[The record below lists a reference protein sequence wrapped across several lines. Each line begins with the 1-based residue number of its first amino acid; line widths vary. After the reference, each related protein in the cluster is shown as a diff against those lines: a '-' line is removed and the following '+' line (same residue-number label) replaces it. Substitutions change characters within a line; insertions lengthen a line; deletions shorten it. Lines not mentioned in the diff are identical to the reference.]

1 MKPKVQRDLNIVLAG
16 AIATIVLLILDLTS
30 GLGDGGVLLY
40 PLIVVATFWSSRV
53 LIPVAMSVAVL
64 IAVTASGV
72 LIQDERFLLMSL
84 QSPRFMSMAAIVVLG
99 LLAIRDVELKQLN
112 SLYFEKILSLLK
124 DDELD
129 SVGVD
134 SAKSLWER
142 LGDRRSRFDQD
153 LKSLK
158 RELAVSLKQ
167 IESFNQLAPA
177 MIHLM
182 DENGKILTVNEYWL
196 STLLYDREDVEGK
209 SITDFVV
216 ESDQNRVLSQM
227 QEFRN
232 VDDICNLSTSVT
244 TSAGEVRDV
253 FITFSK
259 PIPINDESPNGRLVT
274 LIDVT
279 EERRR
284 LEVHR
289 DELEK
294 GMEAHRIQTLGM
306 LATGVAHGFN
316 NMLQPILTFTEMALQ
331 DIPKDSH
338 VRQDLEFVLQSAIR
352 ARELVQQVEAFSQKD
367 EQERRAMHLGGI
379 VRQALKLMKNSI
391 PEKIQVLDGVK
402 DGLPA
407 VMASPAEMHQLMT
420 DLVGN
425 AVEAMAD
432 QMKGTIWVGMSS
444 RKAEAKEVESQQLL
458 KSDTDYVV
466 VSVEDDGPGIKSEDL
481 SKVFDPFFSTRKVS
495 AGSGMGLASANG
507 ILRKLGGAIVAG
519 NRPEGGASFFCVF
532 PAAPIEEE
540 KMAETTTEQVHG
552 HEVILFVDDEPI
564 VLHSATRLLQRM
576 GYDVRG
582 CESGEEALKI
592 LESEGSKYDLI
603 ITDLT
608 MPGISGLELAARVK
622 ENHPGLPVL
631 LATGIAKTS
640 NDEDEADANVDAI
653 LYKPYKL
660 QDLDSKISG
669 ILEQKREEG
678 LKRNV

>member
-1 MKPKVQRDLNIVLAG
+1 M
-16 AIATIVLLILDLTS
+16 
-30 GLGDGGVLLY
+30 
-40 PLIVVATFWSSRV
+40 
-53 LIPVAMSVAVL
+53 
-64 IAVTASGV
+64 
-72 LIQDERFLLMSL
+72 
-84 QSPRFMSMAAIVVLG
+84 
-99 LLAIRDVELKQLN
+99 
-112 SLYFEKILSLLK
+112 
-124 DDELD
+124 
-129 SVGVD
+129 
-134 SAKSLWER
+134 
-142 LGDRRSRFDQD
+142 
-153 LKSLK
+153 
-158 RELAVSLKQ
+158 
-167 IESFNQLAPA
+167 
-177 MIHLM
+177 
-182 DENGKILTVNEYWL
+182 
-196 STLLYDREDVEGK
+196 
-209 SITDFVV
+209 
-216 ESDQNRVLSQM
+216 
-227 QEFRN
+227 
-232 VDDICNLSTSVT
+232 
-244 TSAGEVRDV
+244 
-253 FITFSK
+253 
-259 PIPINDESPNGRLVT
+259 
-274 LIDVT
+274 
-279 EERRR
+279 
-284 LEVHR
+284 
-289 DELEK
+289 
-294 GMEAHRIQTLGM
+294 
-306 LATGVAHGFN
+306 
-316 NMLQPILTFTEMALQ
+316 
-331 DIPKDSH
+331 
-338 VRQDLEFVLQSAIR
+338 
-352 ARELVQQVEAFSQKD
+352 EAFSQKD